1 MFVSDSAEGE
11 WCTDGS
17 GATWSL
23 FSSPLCFPGPVQS
36 WMKSMLTSLNIFS
49 LTEFVWTKGAIQSS
63 IYPPFSVR
71 NNLLTLPVPAKLHHR
86 SAVIFGDKWSE
97 K

>member
-1 MFVSDSAEGE
+1 MELF
-11 WCTDGS
+11 
-17 GATWSL
+17 

-36 WMKSMLTSLNIFS
+36 WMKSILTSLNIFS
-49 LTEFVWTKGAIQSS
+49 LTEFHAWTKGAIQSS
-63 IYPPFSVR
+63 IYPQFSLK
-71 NNLLTLPVPAKLHHR
+71 NNPLTLLAPAKLHHR